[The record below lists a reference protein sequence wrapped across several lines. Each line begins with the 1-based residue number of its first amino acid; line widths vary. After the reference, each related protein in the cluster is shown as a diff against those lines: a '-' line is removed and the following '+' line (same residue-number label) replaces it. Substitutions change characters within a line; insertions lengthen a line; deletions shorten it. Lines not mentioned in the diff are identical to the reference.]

1 MKISVI
7 IPNYNGLHL
16 LEKNLP
22 IVLAENKGAQIIIV
36 DDASEDDSV
45 SFIKKNYSE
54 IKVIEKKKNSG
65 FSSTVNLGVKN
76 AGGDLIVLL
85 NSDVSPKKDYL
96 KPLLPYFAD
105 KNTFAVGMLQESYE
119 NGKIVFRG
127 RGKGEFKRGF
137 LIHRY
142 GQINKNDTLWVSG
155 GAGIF
160 RKSIW
165 NELGGLEEKY
175 DPFYWE
181 DIDLSWRAVQKGYRI
196 WFEKKSIVSHRQ
208 SEGAIRTKY
217 TPSEVKVIAFRN
229 QFLFVWLNLREPGY
243 SLRHLLWLPYHFLK
257 IRNKEFFQGFIEA
270 VKRILFFQKT
280 R

>member
-1 MKISVI
+1 MKISVV
-7 IPNYNGLHL
+7 IPNYNGKKL
-16 LEKNLP
+16 LIANLP
-22 IVLAENKGAQIIIV
+22 KVISENKGAEIIVV

-45 SFIKKNYSE
+45 SFIKKNYSG
-54 IKVIEKKKNSG
+54 IKVIEKKINSG

-76 AGGDLIVLL
+76 ASGDLIVLL
-85 NSDVSPKKDYL
+85 NSDVYPKKDYL
-96 KPLLPYFAD
+96 APLLSYFAEPQ
-105 KNTFAVGMLQESYE
+105 TFAVGMLQESHE

-127 RGKGEFKRGF
+127 RGAGEFKRGF

-142 GQINKNDTLWVSG
+142 GQIDKKDTLWVSG

-160 RKSIW
+160 RKSVW
-165 NELGGLEEKY
+165 DELGGLEEKY

-181 DIDLSWRAVQKGYRI
+181 DIDLSWRAVKTGYKI
-196 WFEKKSIVSHRQ
+196 YFEKKGIVVHRQ

-229 QFLFVWLNLREPGY
+229 QFLFVWFNFREPKY
-243 SLRHLLWLPYHFLK
+243 LLRHLLWLPYHFLK
-257 IRNKEFFQGFIEA
+257 IREKEFIRGFLA
-270 VKRILFFQKT
+270 AFKILV